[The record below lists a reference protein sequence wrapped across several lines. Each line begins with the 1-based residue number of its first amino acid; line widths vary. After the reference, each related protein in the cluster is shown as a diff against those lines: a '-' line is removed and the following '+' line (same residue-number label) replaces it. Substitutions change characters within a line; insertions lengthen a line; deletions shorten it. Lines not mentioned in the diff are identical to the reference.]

1 MLEIIVITLLM
12 ATVLNLGLKKM
23 YLPTIIGYIMTGI
36 IISYGLN
43 FQYELKTEEIEHI
56 AEFGVVFLMFTIG
69 LEFSLSHLNHM
80 KKEVFIYGNLQVFLT
95 TAIVAFICHNFL
107 NHGIKSSIIIGTIVS
122 LASTAI
128 VLKLFNENGETN
140 TIYGKNTVGILIFQD
155 LAVIPI
161 LLMINIFAPEE
172 NASLGSLLSQ
182 TAFSAIFL
190 LGIMWLI
197 SKYLLT
203 PLFDEAFSSQS
214 QEIFLGFIFLILL
227 GASYIAYYLG
237 FSYSLG
243 AFIAGLL
250 IAETRYKHQVEADL
264 IPFRELLLGLFF
276 ITVGMKLDFVSIWNN
291 FSTIMVVLPIIMLV
305 KFLIIS
311 AILWHQKY
319 KHIIKTGLAL
329 LGLGEFSLVIIDLAK
344 NKNLL
349 DANTSQILNATVIL
363 SLVITPFIVNNLK
376 NILDFIVYSI
386 LKKEKQIPKEK
397 MLQLED
403 HVVLIGYG
411 RLGSYL
417 AKELKLINMNY
428 LVIEGN
434 QAKYEL
440 ALKNNESIILG
451 NATQTNI
458 LESVNMKK
466 ARSVF
471 ISIGNSRKLLNI
483 CSAIRTLNDSVKIIV
498 KVNNHEERMLLE
510 SEFLHDIG
518 IIVETEETSKLMI
531 EEAKEMLATNN

>member
-1 MLEIIVITLLM
+1 MLEVIVITLLM

-23 YLPTIIGYIMTGI
+23 FLPTIIGYIMTGI

-43 FQYELKTEEIEHI
+43 FQYEIKTEDIEHI

-69 LEFSLSHLNHM
+69 LEFSISHLKQM

-95 TAIVAFICHNFL
+95 TAIVAFICNNFL
-107 NHGIKSSIIIGTIVS
+107 NYGIKSSIIIGTIIS

-172 NASLGSLLSQ
+172 NTSLSSLLSQ
-182 TAFSAIFL
+182 TAISAIFL

-203 PLFDEAFSSQS
+203 PLFNEAFSSQS

-227 GASYIAYYLG
+227 GSSYIAYNLG

-276 ITVGMKLDFVSIWNN
+276 ITVGMKLDFVSIWDN
-291 FSTIMVVLPIIMLV
+291 FKIIIIILPIIMLV

-311 AILWHQKY
+311 LILWHQKY
-319 KHIIKTGLAL
+319 KHVIKTGLAL

-344 NKNLL
+344 SKNLL
-349 DANTSQILNATVIL
+349 DSNTAQILNATVIL
-363 SLVITPFIVNNLK
+363 SLVLTPFIVNNLK
-376 NILDFIVYSI
+376 AILDFIMYSI
-386 LKKEKQIPKEK
+386 LKKQKQISKDQ
-397 MLQLED
+397 MLLLED
-403 HVVLIGYG
+403 HIVLIGYG

-417 AKELKLINMNY
+417 AKEFKKINMNY
-428 LVIEGN
+428 LIIEGN
-434 QAKYEL
+434 QTKYEMG
-440 ALKNNESIILG
+440 LKNSENIILG

-458 LESVNMKK
+458 LEAVNIKK

-471 ISIGNSRKLLNI
+471 ISIGNSRKLISI
-483 CSAIRTLNDSVKIIV
+483 CSAIRTLNDSAKIIV
-498 KVNNHEERMLLE
+498 KVNTHEERMLLE
-510 SEFLHDIG
+510 SEFIHDIG
-518 IIVETEETSKLMI
+518 IIVETEETSKIMI

>member
-43 FQYELKTEEIEHI
+43 FQYELKTEDIEHI

-69 LEFSLSHLNHM
+69 LEFSLSHLKQM

-95 TAIVAFICHNFL
+95 TAIVAFVCHNFL
-107 NHGIKSSIIIGTIVS
+107 HYNIKSSIIVGTIIS

-172 NASLGSLLSQ
+172 NTSLGSLLSQ
-182 TAFSAIFL
+182 TALSAIFL

-291 FSTIMVVLPIIMLV
+291 FSTIMVVLPVIMLV

-311 AILWHQKY
+311 VILWHQKY

-349 DANTSQILNATVIL
+349 DANTAQILNATVIL

-376 NILDFIVYSI
+376 NILDFIIYSI
-386 LKKEKQIPKEK
+386 LKKEKQISKEK

-403 HVVLIGYG
+403 HVILIGYG

-417 AKELKLINMNY
+417 AKELRLINMNY

-434 QAKYEL
+434 QTKYEL
-440 ALKNNESIILG
+440 GLKSNESIILG

-458 LESVNMKK
+458 LELVNMKK

-498 KVNNHEERMLLE
+498 KVNNHEERLLLE

>member
-1 MLEIIVITLLM
+1 MLEVIVITLLM

-23 YLPTIIGYIMTGI
+23 FLPTIIGYIMTGI

-43 FQYELKTEEIEHI
+43 FQYEIKTEDIEHI

-69 LEFSLSHLNHM
+69 LEFSISHLKQM

-95 TAIVAFICHNFL
+95 TAIVAFICNNFF
-107 NHGIKSSIIIGTIVS
+107 NYGIKSSIIIGTIIS

-172 NASLGSLLSQ
+172 NTSLSSLLSQ
-182 TAFSAIFL
+182 TAISAIFL

-203 PLFDEAFSSQS
+203 PLFNEAFSSQS

-227 GASYIAYYLG
+227 GSSYIAYNLG

-276 ITVGMKLDFVSIWNN
+276 ITVGMKLDFVSIWDN
-291 FSTIMVVLPIIMLV
+291 FKIIIIILPIIMLV

-311 AILWHQKY
+311 LILWHQKY
-319 KHIIKTGLAL
+319 KHVIKTGLAL

-344 NKNLL
+344 SKNLL
-349 DANTSQILNATVIL
+349 DSNTAQILNATVIL
-363 SLVITPFIVNNLK
+363 SLVLTPFIVNNLK
-376 NILDFIVYSI
+376 AILDFIMYSI
-386 LKKEKQIPKEK
+386 LKKQKQISKDQ
-397 MLQLED
+397 MLLLED
-403 HVVLIGYG
+403 HIVLIGYG

-417 AKELKLINMNY
+417 AKEFKKINMNY
-428 LVIEGN
+428 LIIEGN
-434 QAKYEL
+434 QTKYEMG
-440 ALKNNESIILG
+440 LKNSENIILG

-458 LESVNMKK
+458 LEAVNIKK

-471 ISIGNSRKLLNI
+471 ISIGNSRKLISI
-483 CSAIRTLNDSVKIIV
+483 CSAIRTLNDSAKIIV
-498 KVNNHEERMLLE
+498 KVNTHEERMLLE
-510 SEFLHDIG
+510 SEFIHDIG
-518 IIVETEETSKLMI
+518 IIVETEETSKIMI
-531 EEAKEMLATNN
+531 EEAKEMLATHN

>member
-69 LEFSLSHLNHM
+69 LEFSLSHLKQM

-95 TAIVAFICHNFL
+95 TAIVAFVCHNFL
-107 NHGIKSSIIIGTIVS
+107 HYNIKSSIIVGTIIS

-172 NASLGSLLSQ
+172 NTSLGSLLSQ
-182 TAFSAIFL
+182 TALSAIFL

-319 KHIIKTGLAL
+319 KHVIKTGLSL

-386 LKKEKQIPKEK
+386 LKKEKQISKEK

-403 HVVLIGYG
+403 HVILIGYG

-434 QAKYEL
+434 QSKYEL

-471 ISIGNSRKLLNI
+471 ISVGNSRKLLNI

-510 SEFLHDIG
+510 NEFLHDIG

>member
-12 ATVLNLGLKKM
+12 ATVFNLGLKKI

-43 FQYELKTEEIEHI
+43 FQYELKAEEIEHI

-69 LEFSLSHLNHM
+69 LEFSLSHLKEM

-95 TAIVAFICHNFL
+95 TAIAAFFCHNFL
-107 NHGIKSSIIIGTIVS
+107 SYSIKTSIIIGTIIS

-172 NASLGSLLSQ
+172 NTSLGALLSQ
-182 TAFSAIFL
+182 TAISAILL

-291 FSTIMVVLPIIMLV
+291 FSTIMIILPIIMLV
-305 KFLIIS
+305 KFLIIA

-319 KHIIKTGLAL
+319 KHVIKTGLAL

-344 NKNLL
+344 TKHLL
-349 DANTSQILNATVIL
+349 DANTSQMLNATVIL

-376 NILDFIVYSI
+376 NILDFITYSI
-386 LKKEKQIPKEK
+386 LKKEKQIPKEQ
-397 MLQLED
+397 MLGLED

-417 AKELKLINMNY
+417 AKELKLSNINY
-428 LVIEGN
+428 LIIEGN
-434 QAKYEL
+434 QNKYEL

-458 LESVNMKK
+458 LEAVNVRK

-471 ISIGNSRKLLNI
+471 ISVGNSRKLINI
-483 CSAIRTLNDSVKIIV
+483 CSAIRTLNDAVKIIV
-498 KVNNHEERMLLE
+498 KVNTHEERILLE
-510 SEFLHDIG
+510 NEFLHDIG
-518 IIVETEETSKLMI
+518 VIVETEETSKIMI
-531 EEAKEMLATNN
+531 EQAKEMLATNN